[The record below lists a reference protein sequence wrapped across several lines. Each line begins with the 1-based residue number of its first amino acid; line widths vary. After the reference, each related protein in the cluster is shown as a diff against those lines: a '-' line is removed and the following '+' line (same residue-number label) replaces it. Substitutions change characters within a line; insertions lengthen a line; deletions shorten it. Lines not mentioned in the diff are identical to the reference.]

1 MRGAPTR
8 SDRPALLERA
18 DLTGQAFCHA
28 YTALADAWL
37 AALLAS
43 AGADDVAVVA
53 VGGQGRRELCPGS
66 DLDLLLLHRGRRDIG
81 AVADAL
87 WYPIWDAGV
96 PLDHSVRT
104 VGEAL
109 SVAASDLK
117 AALGL
122 LDVRHVA
129 GDESLTREL
138 VDAWRPQ
145 WRRTAT
151 KRLPELVAAVRERH
165 ERFGELAFL
174 LEPDLKECRGG
185 LRDVHAIRQ
194 AAAAWAV
201 EPPGETVMAAHDV
214 LLAVRVE
221 LQRTS
226 GRSTDVL
233 RLQEQD
239 AVATALGYADADA
252 LVHAV
257 AGAAR
262 TIAWQ
267 VDRAVRRVEAWV
279 GAATRRRGKPAPWQP
294 LARGV
299 VVQDGEAHLDRAAE
313 LDDPALPLRVGAAAA
328 RAGVPV
334 AEAAL
339 DQLADRTPEPPVP
352 WPAGVRDAL
361 VDLLGAGPAAIPAL
375 ESLDQHGLL
384 VRLVPEWASVR
395 SKPQRNAYHLYTV
408 DRHLCEAAAA
418 AAALTREVARP
429 DLLLI
434 GAWLHDIGKGIPGD
448 HTETGMVAVRR
459 IGERMGFPPGDV
471 DTLTALVEH
480 HLLLP
485 DVATRRDL
493 DDPATPELV
502 AKAVGDAQ
510 TLQLLAA
517 LTEADSLATG
527 PAAWSDWKAAL
538 VADLVRRTAA
548 VLSGAPAEPPP
559 PSLSERVQALVAAG
573 QVAVEVDGMTVTV
586 VAPDRPGVFSRV
598 SGALALHRL
607 DVRSASVTAVAG
619 MAVEVFEVA
628 PAFGGT
634 PDWLVVLGDVQ
645 RALSGRLA
653 VEARLS
659 ERALAYPPRA
669 AAATVAPPRVI
680 VDNAASEAAT
690 VIEVRATDAVGVLY
704 RITRA
709 LADCDLDVRRAKVS
723 TLGHEVVDSF
733 YVVAPDGAKLSDPE
747 HLAEVERAILAE
759 LARGG

>member
-1 MRGAPTR
+1 
-8 SDRPALLERA
+8 LL
-18 DLTGQAFCHA
+18 DQ
-28 YTALADAWL
+28 
-37 AALLAS
+37 
-43 AGADDVAVVA
+43 AGAHDVALVA
-53 VGGQGRRELCPGS
+53 VGGHGRLELCPAS
-66 DLDLLLLHRGRRDIG
+66 DLDLVLVHRGRRDIR

-104 VGEAL
+104 VGEAVT
-109 SVAASDLK
+109 VAAADLK

-122 LDVRHVA
+122 LDARHVA

-138 VDAWRPQ
+138 VDAARPQ

-151 KRLPELVAAVRERH
+151 KRLPELAAATRERH

-194 AAAAWAV
+194 GAAAWAV
-201 EPPGETVMAAHDV
+201 EPPGERVVAAHDV
-214 LLAVRVE
+214 LLAARVE
-221 LQRTS
+221 LHRLT

-252 LVHAV
+252 LMHAV
-257 AGAAR
+257 ADAAR
-262 TIAWQ
+262 TIAWEL
-267 VDRAVRRVEAWV
+267 DRALRRVEAWV
-279 GAATRRRGKPAPWQP
+279 AAATRRRGRPAPWTP

-299 VVQDGEAHLDRAAE
+299 VAQDGEAHVDAAAE
-313 LDDPALPLRVGAAAA
+313 LDDPALPLRLGAAAA
-328 RAGVPV
+328 RAGLPV
-334 AEAAL
+334 AQAAL
-339 DQLADRTPEPPVP
+339 DTLDSRSPEPLVP

-384 VRLVPEWASVR
+384 VRLIPEWESVR
-395 SKPQRNAYHLYTV
+395 SRPQRNAYHRFTV

-418 AAALTREVARP
+418 AAALTRRVARP
-429 DLLLI
+429 DLLLV
-434 GAWLHDIGKGIPGD
+434 GAWLHDIGKGFPGD
-448 HTETGMVAVRR
+448 HTEVGMEVVGR
-459 IGERMGFPPGDV
+459 ITERMGFPPADV
-471 DTLTALVEH
+471 ATLIALVEH

-493 DDPATPELV
+493 DDPATAELV
-502 AKAVGDAQ
+502 AKAVGDAP

-517 LTEADSLATG
+517 LTEADGLATG
-527 PAAWSDWKAAL
+527 PAAWSEWKAGL
-538 VADLVRRTAA
+538 VEHLVRRTAA
-548 VLSGAPAEPPP
+548 VLAGAPAEPPP
-559 PSLSERVQALVAAG
+559 ATLSEHERALVAAG
-573 QVAVEVDGMTVTV
+573 QVALEVDGMTVTV
-586 VAPDRPGVFSRV
+586 VAPDRAGVFSRV
-598 SGALALHRL
+598 SGVLALHRL
-607 DVRSASVTAVAG
+607 DVRSATVNSVDG

-628 PAFGGT
+628 PAFGGS

-653 VEARLS
+653 VDARLAD
-659 ERALAYPPRA
+659 RARAYPQRA

-680 VDNAASEAAT
+680 VDNAASDAAT
-690 VIEVRATDAVGVLY
+690 VIEVRAPDAVGVLY

-709 LADCDLDVRRAKVS
+709 LADCDLDVRRAKVA

-733 YVVAPDGAKLSDPE
+733 YVVAPDGTKLTDADHTGE
-747 HLAEVERAILAE
+747 IERAILAE
-759 LARGG
+759 LARGT